1 MTYHDVM
8 TRQKYS
14 LYLDTELIE
23 DVRRLKQ
30 KSGVPESETIRRAL
44 RAWLQKQG
52 ALRRREGKKK
62 TK

>member
-1 MTYHDVM
+1 MTYIDVM

-14 LYLDTELIE
+14 LYLDAELIE
-23 DVRRLKQ
+23 GIRRLKQ

-52 ALRRREGKKK
+52 ALRRREGRKKAR
-62 TK
+62 